1 MAGMGTLIILCS
13 QEWRREEFRTVVRG
27 KEDRNRSGETKQ
39 KKSREEKVGAG
50 NKVRGEHSDKGAGR
64 WKGMKTEKERGK
76 KKKVLNCRFESKMKR
91 NKGKGLT
98 LRMMGEER
106 QREGGNVQRVRAPK
120 KEGAEEE
127 TKC

>member
-50 NKVRGEHSDKGAGR
+50 NKVRGEHSDKGGGR

-76 KKKVLNCRFESKMKR
+76 KKKVLNRRFESKMKR
-91 NKGKGLT
+91 NKGKGLG
-98 LRMMGEER
+98 GEYAKNDEGRKTEGRR
-106 QREGGNVQRVRAPK
+106 QSAAGVRA
-120 KEGAEEE
+120 KERGSR
-127 TKC
+127 